1 MMSGDGQYITV
12 QDKQNIANG
21 YFEKCKKKL
30 AKWDE
35 KLAAGKKVSS
45 DDAMY
50 AANYYI
56 LGYKKI
62 CNQDYAKV
70 LEYIKLCPQI
80 PFTKMYTVALQYQLN
95 KDKAAAKAAMDF
107 MDKPSAQ
114 LSHIASLFGLADVYH
129 EKLMSMVADKKQAIR
144 RAVRSRDL
152 EALISYIPYDIPEV
166 DSIFGS
172 TYTGI
177 AIARHVS
184 NNGNSFSTRS
194 IDEVEDFD
202 DRNVIKIITKDDDKR
217 IWAEEYEKG
226 VIDDYFVKKCVY
238 IHEMPWTLT
247 SRYSNIKRIA
257 ESYPKKLQLL
267 AFNVKSEDK
276 NYYWIQDIINT
287 YCLNCDKS
295 SRKIDDA
302 DNHLLDFIKSFRNDL
317 ASFAIAVM
325 AQVYGQIGRNPYGF
339 NDRYVF
345 SSNLKMELYNITKE
359 LIERNPCL
367 QDNSS
372 LPVTISGNG
381 KVTIKDSF
389 GNPSDDY
396 DTLAKQI
403 AEKIYH
409 PLVNYIWA
417 KYKQQQ

>member
-1 MMSGDGQYITV
+1 MSGDGQYITV